1 MGARVQAR
9 SDPSDGP
16 IEQLPAA
23 LWSILEDFPNY
34 RLLLVVLRQAV
45 RLSLLEPVAY
55 RDRGGLVT
63 FAERRTYR
71 AAAAGDPRPDGAG
84 RARERTITMHET
96 RA

>member
-34 RLLLVVLRQAV
+34 RPLLVAFRQAV

-55 RDRGGLVT
+55 RDRGGLVA
-63 FAERRTYR
+63 FA
-71 AAAAGDPRPDGAG
+71 DGAPTEPRRRGTRG
-84 RARERTITMHET
+84 RTARAEP
-96 RA
+96 